1 MTASREKTE
10 PRKLPM
16 MPIRDMVIFPYMMT
30 PFVVGRQSSVRAL
43 EEALN
48 GDRKIFLATQHDASI
63 DEPKAKEIYQV
74 GAICNIVQSVKMPD
88 GNIKVLVE
96 GVERAKS
103 IEVNDRDGFFVAT
116 VRTGKTDFEMTPA
129 VEQLMQRVTS
139 LFEQYVKLQQSLN
152 YETIIASVRMDEP
165 AKLSDTIAANLQLG
179 IEEKQELL
187 GIFDPAARLA
197 RIADVLDVEIEK
209 LDLDRNI
216 QSRVKRQME
225 RAQKEYYLN
234 EKIKAIQKELGRGE
248 KSEFDELRK
257 KIEVRRNAQGSAR
270 KGHPGTQEARSH
282 AAHVG
287 RVHCQ
292 PQLHRLAAGRAVE
305 EALQGNPLHRLRG
318 KGAQHRP
325 LRPGKNQGAHPR
337 IPRRA
342 SAGQES
348 QGLDPLLRRAS
359 GSGQN
364 LAGHVHRQGHRPQV
378 CAALAGRHARR
389 GRDSRPSPH
398 LHWRSARPDHPAHE
412 ARRHQEPGL
421 PARRSRQDGVGL
433 PRRPGLGA
441 A

>member
-1 MTASREKTE
+1 MTTSREKTE

-30 PFVVGRQSSVRAL
+30 PFVVGRLSSVRAL

-74 GAICNIVQSVKMPD
+74 GSLCNIVQSVKMPD

-116 VRTGKTDFEMTPA
+116 VRTGKSDFEMTPA
-129 VEQLMQRVTS
+129 AEQLMQRVTS

-152 YETIIASVRMDEP
+152 YETIIASVRMDEA
-165 AKLSDTIAANLQLG
+165 AKLSDTIAANLQIG
-179 IEEKQELL
+179 IEEKQDLL

-197 RIADVLDVEIEK
+197 RIADVLDIEIEK

-257 KIEVRRNAQGSAR
+257 KIESAGMPKDVLDKAVQELKKLEAMPPMSAESTVSRNYIDWLLAVPWKKKSKETRSIDFAEKVLNEITTASRRSRTASSNFSRCASSSKIQKVRSSAL
-270 KGHPGTQEARSH
+270 SD
-282 AAHVG
+282 
-287 RVHCQ
+287 
-292 PQLHRLAAGRAVE
+292 L
-305 EALQGNPLHRLRG
+305 
-318 KGAQHRP
+318 
-325 LRPGKNQGAHPR
+325 
-337 IPRRA
+337 RA
-342 SAGQES
+342 SARLHS
-348 QGLDPLLRRAS
+348 A
-359 GSGQN
+359 
-364 LAGHVHRQGHRPQV
+364 
-378 CAALAGRHARR
+378 C
-389 GRDSRPSPH
+389 PSPRPPAAS
-398 LHWRSARPDHPAHE
+398 LFASRSAACATKRKFAVIAAPTSEHCPV
-412 ARRHQEPGL
+412 
-421 PARRSRQDGVGL
+421 RSFSI
-433 PRRPGLGA
+433 
-441 A
+441 